1 MSSNFC
7 MNIQKNFCIYIW
19 SRKSERQHIT
29 QTPIPKKVTVD
40 LEIVIRAVPGA
51 FVRVSLS
58 SVALLTGTHLG
69 VPFRLNF
76 ALRV

>member
-1 MSSNFC
+1 
-7 MNIQKNFCIYIW
+7 MNLVLRATLLMNDTLW
-19 SRKSERQHIT
+19 A
-29 QTPIPKKVTVD
+29 IPAKVDVV

-76 ALRV
+76 A